1 MEELLTKGRTEQNL
15 FTIDGQAY
23 TGAMFTQ
30 FASSHPQAAK
40 RQLEGFIAKSLL
52 DYESRNIDK
61 KASGNS
67 YCLAG
72 I

>member
-1 MEELLTKGRTEQNL
+1 M
-15 FTIDGQAY
+15 IDGQAY
-23 TGAMFTQ
+23 TGAMFTR
-30 FASSHPQAAK
+30 FASSHPQSVK

-61 KASGNS
+61 KHPEIRV
-67 YCLAG
+67 CLAG